1 MGTIVRLVGIGWYVG
16 ICIGF
21 GAVLGVW
28 IDKEFALNPLFT
40 LIGIGLGI
48 IAAIFGMYRMLRAV
62 LGYISDAD

>member
-1 MGTIVRLVGIGWYVG
+1 MGTIARLVGIGWYVG

-40 LIGIGLGI
+40 LTGIGLGI
-48 IAAIFGMYRMLRAV
+48 IVAIFGMYRMLRAV

>member
-28 IDKEFALNPLFT
+28 IDKEFALNTLFT
-40 LIGIGLGI
+40 LTGIGFGI
-48 IAAIFGMYRMLRAV
+48 IVAIFGMYRMLRAV